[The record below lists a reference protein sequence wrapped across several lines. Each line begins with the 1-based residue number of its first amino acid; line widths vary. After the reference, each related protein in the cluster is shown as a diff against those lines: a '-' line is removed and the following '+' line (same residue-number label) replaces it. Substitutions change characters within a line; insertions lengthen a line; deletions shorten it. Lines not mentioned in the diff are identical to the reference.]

1 MREVRAGEAR
11 SQKIKLTREPPKGAN
26 VRTKIVDVQ
35 ALLKHRLRRAPPL
48 AQHDRLGGPVGQ
60 PPAEAFF
67 DPSDTCE
74 DPTDAHTDNLGEL
87 CDFLG
92 SATPTWGSQHRLWTT
107 PTVQLNVPGMRDGY
121 WKGVTLDGPSIIAHS
136 LSRPG
141 KIDRY
146 GNAWQYHSRSDRH
159 SKIACWAIMFD
170 LLQHCSDLRD
180 QAAAGRVVV
189 GINQEMRDF
198 HSGRKKDLDLVVARP
213 AGGQLT
219 RRSETLADLAVRWNV
234 RLDAKQRDTLAGLP
248 PLASGDTGSVLIALE
263 AKAAMTAHIKAL
275 PRLYD
280 ELNSSHLTVH
290 GAIESA
296 LAIGYVLVNAANTF
310 VSSEINKWP
319 LSERTETSQHRQ
331 PLWAQRTVAKI
342 DELPRRSTNRG
353 VGFDALGITLIDFPN
368 DGGPVSVHEGNP
380 APDARSDYHY
390 DQMILRIAQQYAA
403 AHGHL

>member
-1 MREVRAGEAR
+1 MY
-11 SQKIKLTREPPKGAN
+11 
-26 VRTKIVDVQ
+26 
-35 ALLKHRLRRAPPL
+35 
-48 AQHDRLGGPVGQ
+48 GP
-60 PPAEAFF
+60 A
-67 DPSDTCE
+67 
-74 DPTDAHTDNLGEL
+74 
-87 CDFLG
+87 
-92 SATPTWGSQHRLWTT
+92 
-107 PTVQLNVPGMRDGY
+107 
-121 WKGVTLDGPSIIAHS
+121 IIAHS

-159 SKIACWAIMFD
+159 SKIACWAIIFD
-170 LLQHCSDLRD
+170 LLQHSAILRA
-180 QAAAGRVVV
+180 QAADGRVVI
-189 GINQEMRDF
+189 GINKEMRDF

-213 AGGQLT
+213 AGGTLK
-219 RRSETLADLAVRWNV
+219 RRSETLSDLAVRWGV
-234 RLDAKQRDTLAGLP
+234 RLDQAQRDILTDLP
-248 PLASGDTGSVLIALE
+248 PIASADTGSVLIALE

-296 LAIGYVLVNAANTF
+296 LAVGYVLINAADTF

-319 LSERTETSQHRQ
+319 LTDKCQVSQHSQ

-353 VGFDALGITLIDFPN
+353 NGFDALGITLIDFPN
-368 DGGPVSVHEGNP
+368 DGRAVAVHETDP
-380 APDARSDYHY
+380 APDRRSDYHY
-390 DQMILRIAQQYAA
+390 DQMILRVAQQYAA